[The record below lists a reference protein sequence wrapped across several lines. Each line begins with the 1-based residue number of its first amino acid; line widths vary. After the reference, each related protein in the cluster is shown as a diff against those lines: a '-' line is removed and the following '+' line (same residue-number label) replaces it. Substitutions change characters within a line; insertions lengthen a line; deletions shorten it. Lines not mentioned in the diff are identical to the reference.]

1 MMPIRILLALFFLT
15 SPVSAAAVEYAP
27 PAAPAPP
34 DPASILMR
42 LVGLVAITLAICGGL
57 IWLVRRSTRTAS
69 GPTNGRLVLEGSLTL
84 NGRSS
89 VHILKAD
96 GQSVAV
102 TTDATGIR
110 SIVVLN
116 EPFDELLNDAA

>member
-1 MMPIRILLALFFLT
+1 VRSSSTLLGFLLFA
-15 SPVSAAAVEYAP
+15 SPVAAAGIEYTP
-27 PAAPAPP
+27 PSVPAPP
-34 DPASILMR
+34 DPASILVR
-42 LVGLVAITLAICGGL
+42 LVGLVAITFAICGGL
-57 IWLVRRSTRTAS
+57 IWLMRRSTRVAV
-69 GPTNGRLVLEGSLTL
+69 GPTNRRLVLEGSLTL

-110 SIVVLN
+110 SIVILS
-116 EPFDELLNDAA
+116 EPFEELLNDAA